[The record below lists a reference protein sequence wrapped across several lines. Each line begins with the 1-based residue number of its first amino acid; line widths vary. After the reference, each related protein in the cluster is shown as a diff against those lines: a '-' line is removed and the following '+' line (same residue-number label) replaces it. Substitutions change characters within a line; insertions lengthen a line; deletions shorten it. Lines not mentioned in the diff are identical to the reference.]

1 MLDIHE
7 KLSGDVSDDLMPYS
21 HEMSLDHLAKALATL
36 GINTPRD
43 DLDKGLQE
51 LENYPCMD
59 SEENLPGEKSFG
71 NENVSSDLP
80 SWVWPAVVAMLV
92 IASLLILYGIR
103 RRVRRN

>member
-1 MLDIHE
+1 
-7 KLSGDVSDDLMPYS
+7 
-21 HEMSLDHLAKALATL
+21 MSLDHLAKAFTEL

-59 SEENLPGEKSFG
+59 SEENLLGKKSFG
-71 NENVSSDLP
+71 NENVSSGLS
-80 SWVWPAVVAMLV
+80 SWTWPAVIAMLI

-103 RRVRRN
+103 RRVGRN